1 MAGDG
6 TDYSQP
12 CVKPYK
18 LFSLLVSGDSIMKEC
33 STLDDEYKKI
43 ILISNAVSDIESGNK
58 RAIVDILHL

>member
-1 MAGDG
+1 MHKNANTPFLWGLFTMAGDG

-33 STLDDEYKKI
+33 FTY
-43 ILISNAVSDIESGNK
+43 
-58 RAIVDILHL
+58 